1 MKLSIHFFHSRRPF
15 FFAFLLFVLLSN
27 PVYSNQT
34 AVSSHIRAEAH
45 FQKGIQFL
53 LKGQLIA
60 AEKEMNQSLKFDWY
74 NGKIHWE
81 TGWVYW
87 QKKEWQKVI
96 YHWEFTEKFTPDQ
109 KDLNKFLYLSK
120 QYLKLEGKLEQ
131 TPIIKAKNSFKENLN
146 PEDIVITAV
155 GDIMLGSN
163 YISEKK
169 LPPDDGIHL
178 FANVVQ
184 YLKGNIVFGNLEA
197 PLTKQ
202 VESQKCKKGGNCYV
216 FRTPPSYSR
225 LLKKAGFNVLNIA
238 NNHIVDFGIPGVE
251 ETIEVLTRQD
261 LNSFGYIST
270 PSLIVDSNGVK
281 IAFLGVSTT
290 YCCIHINEMSKS
302 EKIVK
307 MLKQQ
312 ADIVIVSFHAGAE
325 GLGAARTPIGKEYF
339 FGEFRGNVRL
349 FSHRM
354 IEAGADLILGH
365 GPHTIRG
372 MEYYKDKLIAY
383 SLGNF
388 MGYLGFNTS
397 GHLKYSL
404 ILQITM
410 STTGQLK
417 RARIIPIQLSPRVI
431 PEFDPQGNSLVLI
444 NDLSLSDFGDSAFL
458 FDIEGY
464 WQQ

>member
-1 MKLSIHFFHSRRPF
+1 LKLLILCLRARRPF
-15 FFAFLLFVLLSN
+15 LFSFLLFALFST
-27 PVYSNQT
+27 PGYSNQT

-45 FQKGIQFL
+45 FQKGIQYL

-60 AEKEMNQSLKFDWY
+60 AEKEMNQSLKFDWR

-87 QKKEWQKVI
+87 QKKEWEKVV
-96 YHWEFTEKFTPDQ
+96 YHWELTEKFTPDQ
-109 KDLNKFLYLSK
+109 KDLNKFLHLAK
-120 QYLKLEGKLEQ
+120 QYLKLESKLKQ
-131 TPIIKAKNSFKENLN
+131 TPIIKAKSNFDENLN
-146 PEDIVITAV
+146 PKNITITAV

-163 YISEKK
+163 YKSEKK
-169 LPPDDGIHL
+169 LPPDNGNLL
-178 FANVVQ
+178 FENVEQ

-202 VESQKCKKGGNCYV
+202 IESQKCKKGGNCYV
-216 FRTPPSYSR
+216 FRTPPNYSR

-238 NNHIVDFGIPGVE
+238 NNHIVDFGIPGVT
-251 ETIEVLTRQD
+251 ETIDVLAKQG
-261 LNSFGYIST
+261 LNSFGYISNPT
-270 PSLIVDSNGVK
+270 LIIDSNGIK

-307 MLKQQ
+307 RLKQQ

-325 GLGAARTPIGKEYF
+325 GLGAARTPPGKEYF

-417 RARIIPIQLSPRVI
+417 RARIIPLQLSPRVI
-431 PEFDPQGNSLVLI
+431 PEFDQQGNSLVLI

-458 FDIEGY
+458 FDVEGY